1 MALDLIFIA
10 LGLVLLFYGGEL
22 LVTGSIRI
30 SRKLNIPPFVMG
42 ATVIGFGTSAP
53 ELAVSISASLEGAP
67 AVAMANVVGSNIA
80 NVGLVLG
87 LTALL
92 IPLTIQ
98 DHRFKRE
105 MLPLL
110 FSTFLI
116 LFLAWDQ
123 QLLLWEG
130 ILMLLCLAAYL
141 WRALRQKDDE
151 EEEEEVEIEDEV
163 AFLANSG
170 NAVQSLMILVGLLL
184 LVCGARFLVI
194 GGVNIA
200 KSMGVSEWFIGITIV
215 AVGTSL
221 PEIVSSLMAA
231 KRGHGELAI
240 GNVFGSN
247 IFNILMVLGL
257 TSIVNPLQI
266 QENIH
271 PDLIYTTAF
280 TCLLLV
286 LIRLEHC
293 LSKRDGLLL
302 LVGYWSYVGFKGMG
316 VI

>member
-10 LGLVLLFYGGEL
+10 LGLALLYYGGEL

-30 SRKLNIPPFVMG
+30 SQTLKIPPFVIG
-42 ATVIGFGTSAP
+42 ATIVGFGTSAP
-53 ELAVSISASLEGAP
+53 ELAVSIMAGMEGAP
-67 AVAMANVVGSNIA
+67 EVAVANVIGSNVA

-98 DHRFKRE
+98 DKRFKKE
-105 MLPLL
+105 MLPLI

-116 LFLAWDQ
+116 LYLAWDL
-123 QLLLWEG
+123 QLVRWEG
-130 ILMLLCLAAYL
+130 FLMMFFLAVYL
-141 WRALRQKDDE
+141 WHALRQKDDSEIDLE
-151 EEEEEVEIEDEV
+151 EDD
-163 AFLANSG
+163 ASLAKRG
-170 NAVQSLMILVGLLL
+170 MAVQGFFIVAGLIL
-184 LVCGARFLVI
+184 LVLGAHFLVT
-194 GGVNIA
+194 GGVSIA
-200 KSMGVSEWFIGITIV
+200 KSMGISEWFIGITII
-215 AVGTSL
+215 AIGTSL

-257 TSIVNPLQI
+257 TSILNPLQI
-266 QENIH
+266 REAIH

-280 TCLLLV
+280 TCLLLI
-286 LIRLEHC
+286 LIRLEHN
-293 LSKRDGLLL
+293 LSKRDGVLL
-302 LVGYWSYVGFKGMG
+302 LVGYFSYVGLKGIG
-316 VI
+316 II

>member
-1 MALDLIFIA
+1 MFIIF
-10 LGLVLLFYGGEL
+10 L
-22 LVTGSIRI
+22 LVVT
-30 SRKLNIPPFVMG
+30 
-42 ATVIGFGTSAP
+42 
-53 ELAVSISASLEGAP
+53 LAFSLFFSKKIYGDGPYA
-67 AVAMANVVGSNIA
+67 AAFSSG
-80 NVGLVLG
+80 
-87 LTALL
+87 
-92 IPLTIQ
+92 
-98 DHRFKRE
+98 
-105 MLPLL
+105 

-116 LFLAWDQ
+116 LFFAWDQ

-130 ILMLLCLAAYL
+130 IFMILCLAVYL
-141 WRALRQKDDE
+141 WRALRQKGE
-151 EEEEEVEIEDEV
+151 SEVEIEDEV
-163 AFLANSG
+163 AFLSNCG
-170 NAVQSLMILVGLLL
+170 NTVQSIMILVGLIL
-184 LVCGARFLVI
+184 LVLGARFLVD
-194 GGVNIA
+194 GGVSIA
-200 KSMGVSEWFIGITIV
+200 KSMGISEWFIGITIV

-247 IFNILMVLGL
+247 IFNILMVLGI

-286 LIRLEHC
+286 LIRLEHS

-302 LVGYWSYVGFKGMG
+302 LVGYCSYLGLKGSG